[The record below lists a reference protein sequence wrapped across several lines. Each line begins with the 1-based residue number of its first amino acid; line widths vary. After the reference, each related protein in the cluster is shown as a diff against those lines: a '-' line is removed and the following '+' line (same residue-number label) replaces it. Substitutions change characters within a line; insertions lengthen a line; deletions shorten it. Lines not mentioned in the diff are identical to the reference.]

1 MNKFEHEL
9 VEFIFKEIEY
19 NNNDFCLDDYKHKDA
34 HKLVYNFLKVIVDNA
49 GCNDYIFVYAITKLE
64 EKHGKYMLPY
74 LFEILDNY
82 CNYPDYF
89 DEAVAFAAYYN
100 IGLHYYRYYQIKELY
115 DFITKCPYLGIFR
128 EKYPLA
134 FDSIGR
140 YCSMNGM
147 FDRMLLFDH
156 AIIRNLIKFKK
167 ENKEAFN
174 TTKYGYVQTGDNVA
188 VKIGIVTATCS
199 IFEQSFIRGLLDKN
213 IKSDDN
219 NHFSIDHV
227 ENLSTDKLNELIELH
242 DNYNMDVSLI
252 NNENLNIAMEY
263 VVQAIDYNPTYP
275 KYPFLKAQLLF
286 YKAIYNKELIDFN
299 LLAQIKELLA
309 KAKSLENVKAND
321 YELRVSKYDL
331 FLRRV
336 ESYMERS
343 YTQNKMD
350 LEYYRIKD
358 EIIHMQSCPPP
369 QKRIKPS
376 VHGSDSYAFISY
388 STMDFKSVYCDLLG
402 FKNRGINFWY
412 DAEVIPGEQWHKVI
426 EEKIKNASCII
437 CYLSASFLK
446 SNAILKELSLFKKYN
461 KPIIWVDLTGKKQIS
476 KILIDI
482 LRNSDIDIV
491 NQISSDM
498 LNIITELVDDD
509 VDMITRDL
517 DPQAE
522 AHIDR
527 IEKVIKK
534 KFNDVIKT
542 LYSEHLTIK
551 NNKADFI
558 PNEDYV
564 ISDSRNGIFIVMD
577 GISRKKE
584 EYKNNQS
591 IAYDVSKTF
600 ADNIYSY
607 IKDELVKCKD
617 FSDAKLMLIDA
628 FKTANK
634 KVDDMLDSRKNEFK
648 GYEYPGAVGI
658 VAFTLNNIL
667 CYGAVGDCMGILVRG
682 NNKIIF
688 SPKQTTFAFDILKH
702 EKQRD
707 LLYSEYVN
715 IKKSPYGYG
724 VINGDKNA
732 IDYFNISYINLDLG
746 DVIYLVSDGV
756 SDLIEYAKVSS
767 YINLSLEEIIEE
779 SIIQDKL
786 MNKPYL
792 DDKSI
797 IKISIDV
804 EKG

>member
-1 MNKFEHEL
+1 MNKFEKEL
-9 VEFIFKEIEY
+9 VEFIFEKTEY
-19 NNNDFCLDDYKHKDA
+19 YNDEFCLNEYKHKDA
-34 HKLVYNFLKVIVDNA
+34 HKIVYDFLKVIVDNT
-49 GCNDYIFVYAITKLE
+49 GCNDYIFVYAVTKLE

-100 IGLHYYRYYQIKELY
+100 IGLHYYRYYQIKELFE
-115 DFITKCPYLGIFR
+115 FITKCPYLAIFR
-128 EKYPLA
+128 EKYPLS

-156 AIIRNLIKFKK
+156 AIMRNLKKYKNENRDSFK
-167 ENKEAFN
+167 

-199 IFEQSFIRGLLDKN
+199 IFEQSFIRGILDKN

-219 NHFSIDHV
+219 NHFSIDHI
-227 ENLSTDKLNELIELH
+227 ENLTTEKLNALIEIH
-242 DNYNMDVSLI
+242 DNYKMDVSLI
-252 NNENLNIAMEY
+252 NNESLDIAMDY
-263 VVQAIDYNPTYP
+263 VMQAIDYNSTYP
-275 KYPFLKAQLLF
+275 KYPFLKSQLLF
-286 YKAIYNKELIDFN
+286 YKAIYNKQIIDFT
-299 LLAQIKELLA
+299 LLAEIKDLLA

-321 YELRVSKYDL
+321 YDLRVSKYEL
-331 FLRRV
+331 FLKRV
-336 ESYMERS
+336 ENYMERS

-358 EIIHMQSCPPP
+358 EIIHMQTCPSP

-376 VHGSDSYAFISY
+376 VNGSDSYSFISY
-388 STMDFKSVYCDLLG
+388 STLDFKSVYCDLLA
-402 FKNRGINFWY
+402 FKNRGISFWY
-412 DAEVIPGEQWHKVI
+412 DAEVVPGEQWHKVI

-437 CYLSASFLK
+437 CYLSAAFLR
-446 SNAILKELSLFKKYN
+446 SQAIYKELTLFKKYN

-476 KILIDI
+476 KIIVDI
-482 LRNSDIDIV
+482 LRNSDFDLA
-491 NQISSDM
+491 NQISSNM

-509 VDMITRDL
+509 VDMISRDL

-527 IEKVIKK
+527 IEKVIKQ
-534 KFNDVIKT
+534 KFSNIIKT
-542 LYSEHLTIK
+542 LYSEYLTIK

-564 ISDSRNGIFIVMD
+564 INDNKNGIFVVMD
-577 GISRKKE
+577 GISRKRE

-600 ADNIYSY
+600 ADNIYNH
-607 IKDELVKCKD
+607 IKEELVKCKD
-617 FSDAKLMLIDA
+617 FKDAKLMLTDA
-628 FKTANK
+628 FKKANK
-634 KVDDMLDSRKNEFK
+634 AVDVMLESRKSEFK

-688 SPKQTTFAFDILKH
+688 SPKQTTFAFDVLNH
-702 EKQRD
+702 ERERN
-707 LLYSEYVN
+707 LLYDEYVN
-715 IKKSPYGYG
+715 IKSSPYGYG

-732 IDYFNISYINLDLG
+732 IEYFNISYINLDLG

-756 SDLIEYAKVSS
+756 SDLIEYKKVND
-767 YINLSLEEIIEE
+767 YIDLSLEEIIDE

-786 MNKPYL
+786 MNKSHL
-792 DDKSI
+792 DDKTI
-797 IKISIDV
+797 IKICIGV
-804 EKG
+804 EQG